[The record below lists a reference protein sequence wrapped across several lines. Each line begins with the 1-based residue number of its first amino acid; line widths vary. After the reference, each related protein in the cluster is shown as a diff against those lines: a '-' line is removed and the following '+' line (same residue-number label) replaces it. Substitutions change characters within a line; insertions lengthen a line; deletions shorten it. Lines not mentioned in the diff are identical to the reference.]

1 MFGFFAVL
9 FGSKMIPMAVFGGL
23 EDASLVGIQEMVGTV
38 KMLDSKC
45 ASPQAFISRMLKDEA
60 DL

>member
-9 FGSKMIPMAVFGGL
+9 FGSKIIPMAVFGGL

-45 ASPQAFISRMLKDEA
+45 ASP
-60 DL
+60 